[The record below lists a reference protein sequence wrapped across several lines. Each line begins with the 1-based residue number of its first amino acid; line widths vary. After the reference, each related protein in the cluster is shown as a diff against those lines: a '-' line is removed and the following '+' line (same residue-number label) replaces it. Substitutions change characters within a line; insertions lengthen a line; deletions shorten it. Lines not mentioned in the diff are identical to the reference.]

1 MESDACSLIDVTA
14 GGAVHL
20 GKDITC
26 DGFSFDAK
34 ARIQSHIHEDHMDE
48 FDTSKGFQHI
58 FMSEATRDLLI
69 AERNA
74 DLPIRDNVIALKH
87 GVATAFEGQRI
98 TLLSSAHMLGAVQTL
113 VEHDTGLRLGYSG
126 DFSWPQDE
134 TIKVD
139 ALVVDSSYGDP
150 SRVKQYSQA
159 ETEEKFISLVKR
171 SLRQGPVEL
180 IAHRGTAQRALQIL
194 NGHIECPILSSK
206 VCHKETAVYSS
217 FGYCLS
223 PMLIADSV
231 QGIEA
236 RKNGAH
242 LRIFTHRDKK
252 PTDASLG
259 TRVVLSAFMSA
270 VDNPIV
276 TYSDRSFRVAMTD
289 HADFNGTIDYIASTG
304 AKCVV
309 TDNTRGGQAVSLALE
324 IKRRLGIEARP
335 SSNNANRE
343 WGRS

>member
-1 MESDACSLIDVTA
+1 MESDVSSLIDVTA

-34 ARIQSHIHEDHMDE
+34 VRIQSHIHEDHMDE

-58 FMSEATRDLLI
+58 FMSEATRELLI

-74 DLPIRDNVIALKH
+74 DLPIRDNVVALKH
-87 GVATAFEGQRI
+87 GIATEFEGQRI
-98 TLLSSAHMLGAVQTL
+98 TLLSSAHMLGAVQTV
-113 VEHDTGLRLGYSG
+113 VEHESGVRLGYSG

-150 SRVKQYSQA
+150 SRVKQYTQA
-159 ETEEKFISLVKR
+159 EAEEKFVSLVKR

-206 VCHKETAVYSS
+206 ACHKETAVYSS

-223 PMLIADSV
+223 PMLVADST
-231 QGIEA
+231 QGNDA
-236 RKNGAH
+236 RKNGSH
-242 LRIFTHRDKK
+242 LRVYTHRDKK
-252 PTDASLG
+252 PTDGPIG
-259 TRVVLSAFMSA
+259 TRIVLSAFMSA
-270 VDNPIV
+270 VDEPIAV
-276 TYSDRSFRVAMTD
+276 YSDRSFRVAMTD
-289 HADFNGTIDYIASTG
+289 HADFKGTIEYIASTG
-304 AKCVV
+304 ARCVV
-309 TDNTRGGQAVSLALE
+309 TDNTRGGHAVSLALE
-324 IKRRLGIEARP
+324 IKRRLGIDARP
-335 SSNNANRE
+335 SSNHATRE
-343 WGRS
+343 WGRA